1 METAAYK
8 HCSLGKR
15 PITSALEASGFF
27 SGSPDGPILANILAL
42 SDIEMIVMLEG
53 GSAEECYS
61 LCQETEDCHSWAFYN
76 KTKVAEQHGRDIQQ
90 DMCYLDSR
98 TDLRGQAVMA
108 VLEGGDRDTP
118 PAGMETKG
126 AEVKKTQKQRPT
138 KKSKPS
144 HQATKRPTKKPKLSI
159 RTTTTAPTTTAS
171 GDAST
176 TLKIRDSTNPVREN
190 EPEKKNSNKRRKTA
204 PKRKKPLLESDG
216 EDAVVVINADPEFR
230 TEAEIEEDTE

>member
-1 METAAYK
+1 MEGLTHSPAEGNIGGKVDEAAK
-8 HCSLGKR
+8 
-15 PITSALEASGFF
+15 
-27 SGSPDGPILANILAL
+27 
-42 SDIEMIVMLEG
+42 
-53 GSAEECYS
+53 
-61 LCQETEDCHSWAFYN
+61 
-76 KTKVAEQHGRDIQQ
+76 
-90 DMCYLDSR
+90 
-98 TDLRGQAVMA
+98 
-108 VLEGGDRDTP
+108 
-118 PAGMETKG
+118 AG
-126 AEVKKTQKQRPT
+126 VKKTQKQRPT

-176 TLKIRDSTNPVREN
+176 TLKIRDSTNPVREK

>member
-1 METAAYK
+1 
-8 HCSLGKR
+8 
-15 PITSALEASGFF
+15 
-27 SGSPDGPILANILAL
+27 
-42 SDIEMIVMLEG
+42 MLEG
-53 GSAEECYS
+53 GRAEDCYS
-61 LCQETEDCHSWAFYN
+61 LCHETEDCHSWAFYN

-126 AEVKKTQKQRPT
+126 AGVKKTQKQRPT

-159 RTTTTAPTTTAS
+159 RTRTTTTTPTTTAS
-171 GDAST
+171 GDAAT
-176 TLKIRDSTNPVREN
+176 TLKIRDSTNPVREK